1 MATLEGAYNK
11 HLSFTL
17 WVMLGDPG
25 GNYPTKSLNA
35 MRKVVKRKKSGIKEM
50 EYVVSKTRRGKTGV
64 SLRSVSWSPSP
75 PVAPLPSPSKSRRSS
90 GFPSKWQCVASPAM
104 HIVGND
110 IYEIMGGRKT
120 KVSESRIYTS
130 SEISNFH
137 YKNSHRMT
145 T

>member
-1 MATLEGAYNK
+1 
-11 HLSFTL
+11 
-17 WVMLGDPG
+17 MLGDPR

-50 EYVVSKTRRGKTGV
+50 EYVFSKTRRGKTGV
-64 SLRSVSWSPSP
+64 SLRSVSRSPSP
-75 PVAPLPSPSKSRRSS
+75 LVAPLPSPSKSRRSS
-90 GFPSKWQCVASPAM
+90 GSPSKRQRVASPAM
-104 HIVGND
+104 HIGGND

-137 YKNSHRMT
+137 YENSRRT
-145 T
+145 TT